1 MIGDLAFLIFL
12 GIAGVATGS
21 CAWRAV
27 TGRFPRSD
35 EWIGI
40 ALPLGLGLSG
50 TIVGIAA
57 STISFLAGFMAVLLL
72 SMFSVVYL
80 MMSPDARRSLLAAPS
95 WLYTRAGA
103 CLAVLVLVSV
113 VPGVVVP
120 VIDGDALCYH
130 LEVARRMVQDDF
142 VHYDPDLHETAYPL
156 LVESLQAVALKCRG
170 PVATRAVS
178 FWFGIALAFGSTCL
192 AGSIV
197 QGQAR
202 YWATALVLITPVVH
216 CGTISPLN
224 DVALAAMCTS
234 SLAACVVTEPDGMK
248 SWRRIALAGV
258 FCGFACGVKFPGV
271 VWLAVMSGYLAV
283 VSMAGERRQSVFAI
297 RPVVKSVAIFS
308 IFAVISGSFWYGRA
322 AILTGNPVHPY
333 FRNTF
338 GGHGLDEVLEDARK
352 PIWGHLTNIAT
363 APLVMAISPGRFDS
377 FSHQSGPLFLALIPL
392 GLLGKSSKRWKSF
405 VFLGWLLM
413 ALCLTQR
420 QSPRFFVTTF
430 ALWSAA
436 GAATIS
442 VWIQSVNFA
451 DQRQRL
457 AAGFTAGCICL
468 LGASIGAFDLARV
481 RVGGMILAGQVSPH
495 DWLESNEPTAKL
507 RWWVSSNLPEDAR
520 LVGQDHRGYYWPRR
534 FTMEKAHRRRTGLLK
549 SAESPDVVVERL
561 RSAGFTHLVMAEPD
575 PVDAVEFDTDLSI
588 ALAPWLAEEIPMVD
602 ATLPEIDG
610 YVRRYRIYDL
620 GDSANRIDRA
630 SRTLAA
636 KSTNVNDSS
645 DANRKEVR

>member
-1 MIGDLAFLIFL
+1 MIGDLAFLILL
-12 GIAGVATGS
+12 GVSCIATGS
-21 CAWRAV
+21 YAWKVA

-35 EWIGI
+35 EWLGI
-40 ALPLGLGLSG
+40 ALPLGLGLCG

-57 STISFLAGFMAVLLL
+57 STISFLAGFAAVVVL
-72 SMFSVVYL
+72 SGISAVQVSN
-80 MMSPDARRSLLAAPS
+80 SPEARRSLRSAS
-95 WLYTRAGA
+95 RWFGSRAGA
-103 CLAVLVLVSV
+103 SLVLLTLVLIL
-113 VPGVVVP
+113 PGLVMP

-130 LEVARRMVQDDF
+130 LEVARRMVQDDI
-142 VHYDPDLHETAYPL
+142 VRYDPDLHETAYPL

-192 AGSIV
+192 AGALV
-197 QGQAR
+197 KGQAR
-202 YWATALVLITPVVH
+202 YWAATLVLITPVVH

-234 SLAACVVTEPDGMK
+234 SLAAWVVTEHDGSK
-248 SWRRIALAGV
+248 SWRRFALVGV
-258 FCGFACGVKFPGV
+258 FCGFACGVKFPGI
-271 VWLAVMSGYLAV
+271 VWLAVITGYLTC
-283 VSMAGERRQSVFAI
+283 VSISGESCRRGFAI
-297 RPVVKSVAIFS
+297 RTTAKAVS
-308 IFAVISGSFWYGRA
+308 IFAVFAVVCGSFWYGRA

-352 PIWGHLTNIAT
+352 PIGVHFSNIAT
-363 APLVMAISPGRFDS
+363 APLVMALSPSRFDS

-392 GLLGKSSKRWKSF
+392 GFLQVTSTRWKSY

-442 VWIQSVNFA
+442 SLIHSMNVDEFRRERIFRFS
-451 DQRQRL
+451 
-457 AAGFTAGCICL
+457 AGCICL
-468 LGASIGAFDLARV
+468 LGVSISAFDLARV
-481 RVGGMILAGQVSPH
+481 RVGGLILAGQVSPH
-495 DWLESNEPTAKL
+495 AWLESNEPTSKL
-507 RWWVSSNLPEDAR
+507 RSWVSQNLPENAR

-534 FTMEKAHRRRTGLLK
+534 FTMEKAHRRRTGLLQL
-549 SAESPDVVVERL
+549 AGSPEEVVDRL

-575 PVDAVEFDTDLSI
+575 PVEAVEFDTDLSV
-588 ALAPWLAEEIPMVD
+588 ALAPWLTVNTPMVD
-602 ATLPEIDG
+602 VTLPEIDG
-610 YVRRYRIYDL
+610 YVRRYRIYDID
-620 GDSANRIDRA
+620 GTADRIDQA
-630 SRTLAA
+630 SRSNDTL
-636 KSTNVNDSS
+636 STSTS
-645 DANRKEVR
+645 KKALR